1 MLFNSYVFI
10 FFFLPLTLCVYFFL
24 AKRSSVANAGN
35 SVDDSVDN
43 PVGNSTGTNCCRVS
57 PNAWL
62 TVASLVFYGWWD
74 YRYVPLMVGSI
85 AFNYAIGKLIVK
97 RPGKLPGN
105 LPNKNPGSLPDKYS
119 GQKSLLVAG
128 IAGNLLLLAY
138 FKYANFF
145 IANLNGILNV
155 SGISGVTGILDLS
168 ALHTGVILPLGISFF
183 TFTQIAYLV
192 DVYRGKAGEYGFV
205 NYSLFVTF
213 FPHLLAG
220 PIIHHGEMMPQFS
233 SRRNGSVDYEN
244 LSRGLFLFFAGL
256 FKKAVIADTLAVWAN
271 HGFANTA
278 ALDLF
283 GAWQSSLSYT
293 LQLYF
298 DFSGYTDMAI
308 GASLMFNI
316 RLPINFDSPYKA
328 TDIQDFWRRW
338 HITLSR
344 FLRDYVYIPLGGSR
358 STSAR
363 TALNLMA
370 TFLLGGL
377 WHGAGWT
384 FVLWGALHGSAMVIH
399 RTWKKLGL
407 SMHTA
412 LAWIITFNFIN
423 ASWVVF
429 RAKTTAEA
437 LEVLKAMAGLNGVSP
452 LWGKISQA
460 TELLEKSASVVRLL
474 NTAIAKNHIHTIAL
488 CLLLAVLYKNST
500 ELANQMR
507 PAPRYLVYLAITAS
521 VAILHLNGA
530 TQFIYYNF

>member
-10 FFFLPLTLCVYFFL
+10 FLFLPLTLWVYFFL
-24 AKRSSVANAGN
+24 ARRSSVANVDAAIAGN
-35 SVDDSVDN
+35 SVDDSRDN
-43 PVGNSTGTNCCRVS
+43 PMDDSTGGMWCRAY
-57 PNAWL
+57 PNMWL
-62 TVASLVFYGWWD
+62 IVASLFFYGWWD
-74 YRYVPLMVGSI
+74 YRYVPLMLGSI
-85 AFNYAIGKLIVK
+85 AFNYAIGKLL
-97 RPGKLPGN
+97 GKLIYKRSGKHAD
-105 LPNKNPGSLPDKYS
+105 KNS
-119 GQKSLLVAG
+119 GQKGLLVAG

-138 FKYANFF
+138 FKYATFF
-145 IANLNGILNV
+145 LTNLNGILNV
-155 SGISGVTGILDLS
+155 TGISNVSGILDLH
-168 ALHTGVILPLGISFF
+168 ALHPGVILPLGISFF

-192 DVYRGKAGEYGFV
+192 DVYRGKAGGYGFG

-233 SRRNGSVDYEN
+233 SRRNMTVDYEN

-256 FKKAVIADTLAVWAN
+256 FKKAVIADTLAIWAN
-271 HGFANTA
+271 HGFANSA

-328 TDIQDFWRRW
+328 TNIQDFWRRW

-344 FLRDYVYIPLGGSR
+344 FLRDYIYIPLGGSR

-384 FVLWGALHGSAMVIH
+384 FVLWGALHGGATVIH
-399 RTWKKLGL
+399 RIWKKLGL
-407 SMHTA
+407 SMHPA

-429 RAKTTAEA
+429 RAKTTTEA
-437 LEVLKAMAGLNGVSP
+437 LEVLKAMVGLKGVSP
-452 LWGKISQA
+452 LWGTLGQG
-460 TELLEKSASVVRLL
+460 TGFLEKSMSVIKFL
-474 NTAIAKNHIHTIAL
+474 NTALARNHMHNVAF

-500 ELANQMR
+500 ELADQMR
-507 PAPRYLVYLAITAS
+507 PSPRYLVYMAVTAS